1 MVKSCDHAEY
11 INLYLTFNFFRLN
24 RHNRLQHNR
33 LSGTHLEVD
42 GSAVGRYNC
51 DVCNF
56 ETKYGFNL
64 NAHFKSLKH
73 ISNTKLS
80 ISEDSS
86 SLEEEATCKI
96 CRITF
101 MSRLKR

>member
-1 MVKSCDHAEY
+1 MIKQE
-11 INLYLTFNFFRLN
+11 NLSPSESIEL
-24 RHNRLQHNR
+24 H
-33 LSGTHLEVD
+33 STHHEIEGSEV
-42 GSAVGRYNC
+42 GKYSC

-73 ISNTKLS
+73 IANTKLS

-86 SLEEEATCKI
+86 PLEEEATCEFCK
-96 CRITF
+96 ITF